1 VASDPIGALIC
12 SPPFDPSLA
21 PQHAGD
27 AMRITLFA
35 PFYRG
40 NLSFCRVEQI
50 QKSGYE
56 NSITDVY
63 I

>member
-1 VASDPIGALIC
+1 C
-12 SPPFDPSLA
+12 SPPFDLSLA

-50 QKSGYE
+50 RPSSPCFS
-56 NSITDVY
+56 NFHFLRDVY
-63 I
+63 ITIYDSQ